1 MDIDFFQDEKEDD
14 AKIMQISSLV
24 FKRTRVLVK
33 LSQALSVALLYRVEF
48 AQQKRI
54 ATNLATNQ
62 ALVAKVRHTDLVIK
76 RIQKFQLELEV
87 KGCLLCPDRV
97 LQIEGMAEQMT
108 LKDSSFD

>member
-1 MDIDFFQDEKEDD
+1 MEIDFFQDEKEDD

-33 LSQALSVALLYRVEF
+33 LNQALSVALLYRVEF

-54 ATNLATNQ
+54 TSDTAANH
-62 ALVAKVRHTDLVIK
+62 ALVAKIRRTDVVIK
-76 RIQKFQLELEV
+76 RIQRFQLELEV
-87 KGCLLCPDRV
+87 KGCLLCPERV
-97 LQIEGMAEQMT
+97 LQIEGMVEQIT